1 MKLTEAKLKQMIME
15 AMDDEQRKIIDNI
28 NGMLE
33 QDGDAINQAIELA
46 GLMEIPAEEI
56 AFERMRLINPDNG
69 KVMVT
74 AEELLEIGN
83 TVLEFYED
91 AIISYLRP
99 KLRRSLER
107 LAQGHKES
115 LESGKKLPY
124 SLLFQTAMIIHNE
137 LNARRRRK
145 INVIDASKVDK

>member
-15 AMDDEQRKIIDNI
+15 VMDDEQRKIIDNI

-56 AFERMRLINPDNG
+56 AFEKMKLINPDNG

-115 LESGKKLPY
+115 S
-124 SLLFQTAMIIHNE
+124 SFQSALLFQTAMIIHNE
-137 LNARRRRK
+137 LHARRRRK
-145 INVIDASKVDK
+145 INVIDARKVDK

>member
-15 AMDDEQRKIIDNI
+15 AMDDEQQKIIDNI

-33 QDGDAINQAIELA
+33 DDGAAINQAIELA

-56 AFERMRLINPDNG
+56 AFERMKLINPDNG

-107 LAQGHKES
+107 LAQGHEES
-115 LESGKKLPY
+115 SSFLAPQSTI
-124 SLLFQTAMIIHNE
+124 LFQPAMIIQNE
-137 LNARRRRK
+137 LHARRRRK
-145 INVIDASKVDK
+145 VNVIDASKADK

>member
-83 TVLEFYED
+83 TILEFYED

-99 KLRRSLER
+99 KLRKSLEK
-107 LAQGHKES
+107 LEQSHKES
-115 LESGKKLPY
+115 S
-124 SLLFQTAMIIHNE
+124 SFQSTLLFQTAMIIHNE

-145 INVIDASKVDK
+145 INVIDASKADK